1 MGSMR
6 MAVSTRL
13 FTPMAPRA
21 LLSASELMTVAHMP
35 IWSPLHAVETLAGTA
50 QATEYVAAADNDAN
64 LHAHFQG
71 FFDLCCIFVET
82 FHVNAISLFA
92 HEALSAQLEQDAF
105 EFCHND
111 IWLFVVVRKIS
122 VFIQDGKF
130 SPSLFPLKPE
140 YFLSDAADEQCLH
153 QSAHAEVAEKG
164 CPEPDVCLLA
174 EEENGEE
181 RERGGRH

>member
-1 MGSMR
+1 MR
-6 MAVSTRL
+6 KKNQKGFLIALCLCMLSLSGIYGVYQYQKSAAP
-13 FTPMAPRA
+13 TP
-21 LLSASELMTVAHMP
+21 E
-35 IWSPLHAVETLAGTA
+35 E
-50 QATEYVAAADNDAN
+50 Q
-64 LHAHFQG
+64 
-71 FFDLCCIFVET
+71 
-82 FHVNAISLFA
+82 
-92 HEALSAQLEQDAF
+92 SAQLEQDAF

-140 YFLSDAADEQCLH
+140 YFLSDATDEQCLH